1 MGKDKGLEKFLKEA
15 EVLFDGNTYRLNIE
29 EKNQIQEALEMAFW
43 DAKERNKRK
52 KKINYA
58 KKYKIKSEKFS

>member
-29 EKNQIQEALEMAFW
+29 EKNQIQEALEMAFL
-43 DAKERNKRK
+43 DSKERNKRK
-52 KKINYA
+52 KK
-58 KKYKIKSEKFS
+58 

>member
-15 EVLFDGNTYRLNIE
+15 KVLFDGNTYRLNIE

-52 KKINYA
+52 KK
-58 KKYKIKSEKFS
+58 

>member
-43 DAKERNKRK
+43 DAKEINKRK
-52 KKINYA
+52 KK
-58 KKYKIKSEKFS
+58 

>member
-1 MGKDKGLEKFLKEA
+1 MILGGDFMGKDKGLEKFLKEA
-15 EVLFDGNTYRLNIE
+15 EVLFDGNTYKLNIE

-52 KKINYA
+52 KK
-58 KKYKIKSEKFS
+58 

>member
-15 EVLFDGNTYRLNIE
+15 EVLFDGNTYKLNIE
-29 EKNQIQEALEMAFW
+29 EKNQIQEEALEMAFW

-52 KKINYA
+52 KK
-58 KKYKIKSEKFS
+58 

>member
-15 EVLFDGNTYRLNIE
+15 EVLFDGNTYKLNIE

-52 KKINYA
+52 KEINERKNKLCEKI
-58 KKYKIKSEKFS
+58 

>member
-15 EVLFDGNTYRLNIE
+15 KVLFDGNTYRLNIE

-43 DAKERNKRK
+43 DAKEINERKNKLCE
-52 KKINYA
+52 KI
-58 KKYKIKSEKFS
+58 

>member
-1 MGKDKGLEKFLKEA
+1 MSKDKGLEKFLKEA

-52 KKINYA
+52 KNKLCEKI
-58 KKYKIKSEKFS
+58 

>member
-1 MGKDKGLEKFLKEA
+1 MSKDKGLEKFLKEA
-15 EVLFDGNTYRLNIE
+15 EILFDGNTYKLNIE

-52 KKINYA
+52 KNKLCEKI
-58 KKYKIKSEKFS
+58 

>member
-29 EKNQIQEALEMAFW
+29 EKNQNTRSI
-43 DAKERNKRK
+43 RNGFLGRKRK
-52 KKINYA
+52 KINE
-58 KKYKIKSEKFS
+58 KKK